1 MGHFFD
7 PWRVFSD
14 FLIICATDMQMCM
27 HLSLLRPGVCRE
39 KGGGGGPLVQI
50 PPLWVYGWQPQR
62 RQGING
68 GRHSCVCVY
77 CGDVMVC
84 DGGMCDCVAVMDDV
98 RPVSV
103 VHICIMVALWR
114 DGANYT

>member
-27 HLSLLRPGVCRE
+27 HLSLLRPGVCRK
-39 KGGGGGPLVQI
+39 KGGGGGALVQI

-62 RQGING
+62 RNAGKESTAGVI
-68 GRHSCVCVY
+68 RVY
-77 CGDVMVC
+77 VSIVVMLWRVMV
-84 DGGMCDCVAVMDDV
+84 VYVIV
-98 RPVSV
+98 
-103 VHICIMVALWR
+103 WQ
-114 DGANYT
+114 